1 MKKASKQTTK
11 TKTAKLQP
19 VIVCTD
25 KRGVFFGY
33 VPSAAK
39 VPLGESAETTLAN
52 ARMAVYWDASIK
64 GVLGL
69 GSAGP
74 GPKCR
79 VGQPVPSLRLRG
91 IHAVIEPT
99 AIAVSAWES
108 APWM

>member
-1 MKKASKQTTK
+1 MKKSSKQTK
-11 TKTAKLQP
+11 SKRLQP

-33 VPSAAK
+33 VPNAAK
-39 VPLGESAETTLAN
+39 VPLGETAETTLAN

-69 GSAGP
+69 GNVGP

-79 VGQPVPSLRLRG
+79 IGQPVPSLRLRG

-99 AIAVSAWES
+99 SDAVTAWES
-108 APWM
+108 APWA